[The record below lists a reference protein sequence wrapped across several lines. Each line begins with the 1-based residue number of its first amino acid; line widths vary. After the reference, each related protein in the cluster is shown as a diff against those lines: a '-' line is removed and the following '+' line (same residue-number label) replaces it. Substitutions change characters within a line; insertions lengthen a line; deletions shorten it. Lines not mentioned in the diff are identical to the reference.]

1 MVAIIPRRCP
11 PAGGGGTIGGM
22 TAAAVF
28 AAVAAGA
35 GLYPGAAGN
44 PIRLGHAPQ
53 AFAVAPDGRHFAVA
67 RDTNWIDVWDL
78 PAGRKV
84 QSVRCSDGDRV
95 AVLAF
100 SPDGKSLAAGA
111 WYTGVLRVWAAD
123 TGAERFAVSANENGI
138 RALAFSPDGKVL
150 AAGGEDGH
158 VRLFAA
164 KTGKPL
170 AALHERYGREG
181 YVTAVAFHP
190 TGRLL
195 AAASSYDTLGH
206 VWRVEPP
213 GRVRAFDGHSQAGP
227 EGHSLAF
234 TPDGRSL
241 VFAAG
246 SDRVVRLE
254 VATGGVRWS
263 ASAGEPLTA
272 VAVSPDGRAVAGCGP
287 FGQVVRVWDADTGA
301 ELAKLRDRQ
310 GPVVAVQ
317 FAGGALVSAGGAG
330 VVRVWRVPVKPA
342 GRSAAADLDRS
353 AARLAG
359 ADPAAAF
366 AAIRELA
373 ADPAAVRLARG
384 HLKPAARPHVATAA
398 EVRKLVAA
406 LSGED
411 FDARQA
417 AADRL
422 RKLAPAAA
430 TELLRAR
437 KVTADPETA
446 FRLDQVLR
454 DAGRLPGDVTPAEAR
469 WLELL
474 ERVNTPE
481 ARAML
486 KELAAGDPDAPLS
499 RDAADTLA
507 RMGRRR

>member
-1 MVAIIPRRCP
+1 
-11 PAGGGGTIGGM
+11 M
-22 TAAAVF
+22 TSAAVF

-35 GLYPGAAGN
+35 WLAPGAAGN

-53 AFAVAPDGRHFAVA
+53 AFAVAPSGRHFAVA
-67 RDTNWIDVWDL
+67 RDTNWIDIWGL
-78 PAGRKV
+78 PAGKKV
-84 QSVRCSDGDRV
+84 QSVRCLDGDRV

-158 VRLFAA
+158 IRLFDTR
-164 KTGKPL
+164 TGKPL
-170 AALHERYGREG
+170 AALHERHDREG
-181 YVTAVAFHP
+181 YVTALAFHP
-190 TGRLL
+190 SGRRL

-213 GRVRAFDGHSQAGP
+213 GRVRVFDGHASAGP
-227 EGHSLAF
+227 EGYSLAF

-241 VFAAG
+241 VLAAG

-254 VATGGVRWS
+254 AATGGVRW
-263 ASAGEPLTA
+263 AAPAGEPLTA
-272 VAVSPDGRAVAGCGP
+272 VAVSPDGRIVVGCGP

-301 ELAKLRDRQ
+301 EVAKLRGHRGQ
-310 GPVVAVQ
+310 VVAVQ
-317 FAGGALVSAGGAG
+317 FAGGALVSAGSDGM
-330 VVRVWRVPVKPA
+330 VRVWRVPPPDRVIKPHNPPITVP
-342 GRSAAADLDRS
+342 DLPPV
-353 AARLAG
+353 ARLAG

-373 ADPAAVRLARG
+373 ADPAAAVRLARG
-384 HLKPAARPHVATAA
+384 RLKPAARPDAATVA

-422 RKLAPAAA
+422 RKLAPAAG

-437 KVTADPETA
+437 RAATDPEAA
-446 FRLDQVLR
+446 FRLDQLLR
-454 DAGRLPGDVTPAEAR
+454 DAGRSPDDVAPAEAR

-474 ERVNTPE
+474 ERVNTAE
-481 ARAML
+481 ARAAV
-486 KELAAGDPDAPLS
+486 KELAGGDPDAPLT

-507 RMGRRR
+507 RMGRRPE